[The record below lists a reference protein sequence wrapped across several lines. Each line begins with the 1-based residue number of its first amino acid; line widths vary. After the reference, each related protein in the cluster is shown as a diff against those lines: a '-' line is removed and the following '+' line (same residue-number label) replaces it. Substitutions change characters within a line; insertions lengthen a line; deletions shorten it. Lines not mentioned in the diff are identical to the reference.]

1 MLCLTSV
8 AWSRVNGLRRHNTLL
23 ELFGD
28 YARSAPTETFMR
40 RRGEG
45 ISNDIARLRGT
56 RLVTTVEAEE
66 EKRLSELLMKLI
78 TGSDRMTAPFLCG
91 EYFEFQPSFKIFIAT
106 NHKPA
111 ISGTDRR

>member
-66 EKRLSELLMKLI
+66 GKRLSEPLIKQI
-78 TGSDRMTAPFLCG
+78 TGNDRMTARFLYG
-91 EYFEFQPSFKIFIAT
+91 EYFDFQPSC
-106 NHKPA
+106 
-111 ISGTDRR
+111 RRRW